1 VTPRVDAHQ
10 HFWHPARGDYGWLH
24 SALPICRP
32 YGPADLLPH
41 LRNSRFDGT
50 VLVQAAP
57 TVHETEYLLGI
68 ADATPFVLGV
78 VGWVDFE
85 KPSSRLHMERFA
97 QHPKLRGLRPM
108 IQDLPDDDWMLR
120 SGIRWA
126 FDALEELGLVFDALV
141 FPRHL
146 EHLLRL
152 LRRHPALVTVIDHGA
167 KPNIRD
173 GAFDDW
179 AAMMKRLAVETN
191 ASCKLSGLA
200 TEASAHWTSEVLRP
214 YVDHLLDVFGSGRLI
229 FGSDW
234 PVATLATDYERWVA
248 AVEQLTSQLSEDER
262 ASIFGG
268 TAVRVY
274 GLTLASSAG
283 SQPANTPAGR

>member
-1 VTPRVDAHQ
+1 MTLRVDAHQ
-10 HFWHPARGDYGWLH
+10 HFWNPARGDYGWLH
-24 SALPICRP
+24 AGLPICRP

-41 LRNSRFDGT
+41 LRACHFDGT
-50 VLVQAAP
+50 ILVQAAP
-57 TVHETEYLLGI
+57 TLHETEYLLGI

-85 KPSSRLHMERFA
+85 RPCSRGQMERLVR
-97 QHPKLRGLRPM
+97 HPKLRGLRPM
-108 IQDLPDDDWMLR
+108 IQDLPDDRWMLR
-120 SGIRWA
+120 GAIRWA
-126 FDALEELGLVFDALV
+126 FDALQELGLVFDALV

-173 GAFDDW
+173 GAFADW
-179 AAMMKRLAVETN
+179 AETMKRISVETS
-191 ASCKLSGLA
+191 ACCKLSGLA
-200 TEASAHWTSEVLRP
+200 TEAAADWTSEVLRP
-214 YVDHLLDVFGSGRLI
+214 YVDHLLDAFSPDRLI

-248 AVEQLTSQLSEDER
+248 VIEHLTSQLSEEEQ

-268 TAVRVY
+268 TASRVY
-274 GLTLASSAG
+274 RLTRSSPTD
-283 SQPANTPAGR
+283 SEPADTR

>member
-1 VTPRVDAHQ
+1 MTPRVDAHQ
-10 HFWHPARGDYGWLH
+10 HFWHPARGDYGWLD

-41 LRNSRFDGT
+41 LRNCRFDGT
-50 VLVQAAP
+50 VLVQAAA
-57 TVHETEYLLGI
+57 TLHETEYLLGI

-85 KPSSRLHMERFA
+85 KPYSRRHMERLV

-108 IQDLPDDDWMLR
+108 IQDLPDDRWMLR
-120 SGIRWA
+120 PGIRWA
-126 FDALEELGLVFDALV
+126 FDAIEELGLVFDALV
-141 FPRHL
+141 LPRHL

-152 LRRHPALVTVIDHGA
+152 LHRHPALVTVIDHGG

-179 AAMMKRLAVETN
+179 AAMMKRIAVETN
-191 ASCKLSGLA
+191 ACCKLSGLT
-200 TEASAHWTSEVLRP
+200 TEASAHWTRETLRP
-214 YVDHLLDVFGSGRLI
+214 YVDHLINVFGPGRLI

-234 PVATLATDYERWVA
+234 PVAMLATDYERWVA
-248 AVEQLTSQLSEDER
+248 TVEHLTSQLSEDER
-262 ASIFGG
+262 VSIFGG

-274 GLTLASSAG
+274 GLKRSS
-283 SQPANTPAGR
+283 STSSEPMNTPTER

>member
-1 VTPRVDAHQ
+1 MTPRVDAHQ
-10 HFWHPARGDYGWLH
+10 HFWHPARGDYGWLD
-24 SALPICRP
+24 ARLPICRP

-41 LRNSRFDGT
+41 LRNCGFDGT
-50 VLVQAAP
+50 ILVQAAP
-57 TVHETEYLLGI
+57 TLHETEYLLGI
-68 ADATPFVLGV
+68 ADATPFVRGV

-85 KPSSRLHMERFA
+85 QPSSRRHMERLG

-108 IQDLPDDDWMLR
+108 IQDLPDDGWMLR
-120 SGIRWA
+120 SEIRWA
-126 FDALEELGLVFDALV
+126 FAALQELGLVFDALV

-152 LRRHPALVTVIDHGA
+152 LRGHPALVTVIDHGA

-173 GAFDDW
+173 AAFDDW
-179 AAMMKRLAVETN
+179 AAMMKQIAVETN
-191 ASCKLSGLA
+191 ACCKLSGLA
-200 TEASAHWTSEVLRP
+200 TEASVYWTSETLRP
-214 YVDHLLDVFGSGRLI
+214 YVDHLLEAFGPRRLI

-234 PVATLATDYERWVA
+234 PVALLATDYERWVA
-248 AVEQLTSQLSEDER
+248 AVEHLTSQLSEDER

-274 GLTLASSAG
+274 GLRVSDPPDSEPINIP
-283 SQPANTPAGR
+283 SEP

>member
-1 VTPRVDAHQ
+1 MTLRVDAHQ
-10 HFWHPARGDYGWLH
+10 HFWNPARGDYGWLH
-24 SALPICRP
+24 AALPICRP

-41 LRNSRFDGT
+41 LRTCRFDGT
-50 VLVQAAP
+50 ILVQAAP
-57 TVHETEYLLGI
+57 TLHETEYLLGI

-85 KPSSRLHMERFA
+85 KPGSRGQMRRLV

-108 IQDLPDDDWMLR
+108 IQDLPNDRWMLR
-120 SGIRWA
+120 SAIRWA
-126 FDALEELGLVFDALV
+126 FDALQELGLVFDALV

-167 KPNIRD
+167 KPSIRD
-173 GAFDDW
+173 GAFADW
-179 AAMMKRLAVETN
+179 AAMMKRIAVETS
-191 ASCKLSGLA
+191 ACCKLSGLA
-200 TEASAHWTSEVLRP
+200 TEATADWTSEVLRP
-214 YVDHLLDVFGSGRLI
+214 YVDHLLDTFGPDRLI

-248 AVEQLTSQLSEDER
+248 TIEHLTSQVPQEEQ
-262 ASIFGG
+262 AAIFGG
-268 TAVRVY
+268 TAARVY
-274 GLTLASSAG
+274 RLRLSSPTD
-283 SQPANTPAGR
+283 SESTSTR